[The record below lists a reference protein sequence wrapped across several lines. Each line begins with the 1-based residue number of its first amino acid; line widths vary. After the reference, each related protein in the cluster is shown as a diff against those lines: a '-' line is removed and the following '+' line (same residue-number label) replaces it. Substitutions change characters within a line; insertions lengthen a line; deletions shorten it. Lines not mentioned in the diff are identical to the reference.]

1 MRFFCISFL
10 FLVSVSAFGQQ
21 QQKQDDEALQKQ
33 LRQDIDKI
41 VENYESSL
49 KLEDW
54 QVFYL
59 DSILVHDYNAMTDEL
74 KALQEAKVSNVN
86 QYTVTRDKWNEK
98 IYNAVHK
105 ILNEEQWAKYLK
117 TGAAKEKKLRDK
129 RAAEKK

>member
-21 QQKQDDEALQKQ
+21 QQKQDDEALKKQ

-41 VENYESSL
+41 VENYEASL

-98 IYNAVHK
+98 IYNAVHN

>member
-41 VENYESSL
+41 VENYEASL